1 MTSFDPRA
9 YGPRA
14 AALLADERLNELGP
28 GTPNRAVRAQLESL
42 SVEELLAPH
51 GVGDRDMARACL
63 AGLWLYHDFL
73 DESHAISQ
81 EIETATGS
89 YWHGIVHRR
98 EPDFA
103 NAKYWFRRVGRHP
116 IDPMLAAAAC
126 ELVEAAP
133 PNPATRFLAGQSD
146 WDHFRFIDLCQAVAA
161 GQNPSALL
169 CRQIQ
174 QREWRLLFDYCYRLA
189 CADSA
194 AG

>member
-1 MTSFDPRA
+1 MTSFNPRA

-42 SVEELLAPH
+42 STEELLAPH

-89 YWHGIVHRR
+89 YWHGIMHRR

-103 NAKYWFRRVGRHP
+103 NAKYWFRRVGRHA
-116 IDPMLAAAAC
+116 IDPMLAAGAC

-133 PNPATRFLAGQSD
+133 PNPATRFLAEQSS
-146 WDHFRFIDLCQAVAA
+146 WDHFQFIDLCQAVAA
-161 GQNPSALL
+161 GSNPSAVL

>member
-1 MTSFDPRA
+1 MTSFNPRA

-28 GTPNRAVRAQLESL
+28 GMPNRAVRAQLESL
-42 SVEELLAPH
+42 SAEELLAPH

-81 EIETATGS
+81 EIETATGG
-89 YWHGIVHRR
+89 YWHGIMHRR

-116 IDPMLAAAAC
+116 IEPMLVAATR
-126 ELVEAAP
+126 ELVEATQ
-133 PNPATRFLAGQSD
+133 PNPATRFLAEQSG
-146 WDHFRFIDLCQAVAA
+146 WDHFQFIDLCHAVAA
-161 GQNPSALL
+161 GQSPSALL

-174 QREWRLLFDYCYRLA
+174 QREWRLLFDYCYRFA

>member
-1 MTSFDPRA
+1 MTSFNPRA

-14 AALLADERLNELGP
+14 AALLADERLSELGP
-28 GTPNRAVRAQLESL
+28 GTPNRAVRAQLQSL

-51 GVGDRDMARACL
+51 GVGDHDMARACL
-63 AGLWLYHDFL
+63 AGLWLYYDFL

-89 YWHGIVHRR
+89 YWHGIMHRR

-126 ELVEAAP
+126 ELVEASP
-133 PNPATRFLAGQSD
+133 PNPVTRFLAEQSG
-146 WDHFRFIDLCQAVAA
+146 WDQFRFIDLCQAVAA

-174 QREWRLLFDYCYRLA
+174 QRDWRLLFDYCYRLA